1 MEDIRDM
8 LKQEISKALEDLAR
22 DRGVAPEL
30 LPEVYLER
38 PKRPDQ
44 GDWATNVALQGA
56 KVFGGHPREVAQALA
71 ERLTPGEK
79 SCVAAVE
86 IAGPGFINF
95 RLSRGWMGAVAERVF
110 SEGERYGRSDLGRG
124 RRVQVEF
131 VSANPTG
138 PLHVGHGRGAV
149 VGDVMTSILEFTGWQ
164 VAREYYINDAGLQ
177 VDNLGRS
184 VQSRYFE
191 LLGRGERAPFPE
203 DGYHGDYVRDVA
215 QGVVDQEGPRL
226 LDLPLEE
233 TLPLFRE
240 YGCRTLLEVIR
251 KDLEFFG
258 VRFDVWFSEKSL
270 YDNASVPGMIDH
282 LRGRDFVYDQDG
294 AVWFRATAFGDE
306 KDRVLIRSNGAPTY
320 FASDVAYHKDKFDRG
335 FDLAIDV
342 WGADHHGYI
351 PRVRAAVEA
360 LGRDP
365 QDFQVILIQMVNL
378 LRHGE
383 PVTMSKRS
391 GQFVTLRD
399 VLDDVGPDATRYFF
413 LMRRSDSHLDFDL
426 GVAKTQG
433 ADNPVYYVQYAHAR
447 MASIFREAEARG
459 IPVPS
464 GGDPLLTEAF
474 GSPEEQALMR
484 QIALFPDEVAKAS
497 REYEP
502 HRLVFFAYDLA
513 CAFHSFYNA
522 SRILGEEPAL
532 RDARLVAVRASQI
545 ALANALRLLGIG
557 APERM

>member
-1 MEDIRDM
+1 MEDVRDM
-8 LKQEISKALEDLAR
+8 LRQEVQKALEELAR
-22 DRGVAPEL
+22 ERGIDPKE

-38 PKRPDQ
+38 PKRPEQ

-56 KVFGGHPREVAQALA
+56 KVFGGKPRDVAQALA
-71 ERLTPGEK
+71 DRLTPGGD
-79 SCVAAVE
+79 SCVAGVE

-95 RLSRGWMGAVAERVF
+95 RLSSGWMRAVAERVF
-110 SEGERYGRSDLGRG
+110 AEGDQYGRSDLGRG

-149 VGDVMTSILEFTGWQ
+149 VGDVMTSILAFTGWH

-191 LLGRGERAPFPE
+191 SFGQAERAPFPE
-203 DGYHGDYVRDVA
+203 DGYHGEYIRDVA
-215 QGVVDQEGPRL
+215 QAVVAQEGHRFL
-226 LDLPLEE
+226 EQPLEDSLE
-233 TLPLFRE
+233 FFRE
-240 YGCRTLLEVIR
+240 YGCRTLLDRIR
-251 KDLEFFG
+251 EDLEAFG

-270 YDNASVPGMIDH
+270 YEDASVPDMIEH
-282 LRGRDFVYDQDG
+282 LRKRGYAYDQEG
-294 AVWFRATAFGDE
+294 AVWFRATEFGDE
-306 KDRVLIRSNGAPTY
+306 KDRVLIRSNGVPTY
-320 FASDVAYHKDKFDRG
+320 FASDVSYHKNKFDRG
-335 FDLAIDV
+335 FDVVIDV

-383 PVTMSKRS
+383 PVTMSKRA

-399 VLDDVGPDATRYFF
+399 VLDDVGADATRYFF
-413 LMRRSDSHLDFDL
+413 LMRRADSHLDFDL

-447 MASIFREAEARG
+447 MASIFREAEARH
-459 IPVPS
+459 IPLPE
-464 GGDPLLTEAF
+464 GAEALSAECF

-484 QIALFPDEVAKAS
+484 QIALFPEEVAKAS

-502 HRLVFFAYDLA
+502 HRVVFFAYDLA
-513 CAFHSFYNA
+513 CAFHTFYNA

-532 RDARLVAVRASQI
+532 QAARLAAVRASRI